1 MATYLNQIFTRKKL
15 SSAQDIRDA
24 TAEAGMRRIRPCLMT
39 TFTTIIALIPV
50 VISTGR
56 GADVASAMAWPVI
69 GGMTIELLTLFMVPV
84 VYSGYKELKMNLG
97 LKDRHWETGRL

>member
-1 MATYLNQIFTRKKL
+1 
-15 SSAQDIRDA
+15 
-24 TAEAGMRRIRPCLMT
+24 MT

-84 VYSGYKELKMNLG
+84 VYSGYKEFKMNLG
-97 LKDRHWETGRL
+97 LKDRHWGTTPDC